1 MIVPMKKVLLLA
13 QSSQKEEALKHLR
26 DAGVM
31 QITMTEECSKSTDYA
46 ANTVLFARRVSSKL
60 HRIAEECEEET
71 NYPDSGMD
79 GKTLLGKSGLLLEHI
94 TAIDAE
100 LDAINARLKRLAPW
114 GRFDRK
120 LLEKLNSGGIEIKLC
135 SAGKKDF
142 ERIASLKNVVA
153 VKLNG
158 DRKKINFAVIGDSD
172 DELLKLRTVKLDPE
186 DDPVALEDKYN
197 ALSISKGEAENQL
210 ARFAAEVDK
219 IDDYSVQLESEW
231 EFSLAR
237 DSFGDYREVI
247 TLNGFVPD
255 FSVDTLRDAAKV
267 NGWGL
272 VISDPEESDHVPVL
286 LKESRFSRMIK
297 PLFDFLGILPGYR
310 EMDIS
315 GGVLIFFTIFYA
327 MIIGDAGYG
336 AVFTLA
342 ALLATLKFRRNEK
355 MKTPLKLF
363 WILSIATLIWGALSG
378 NYFGTKHGGLECLTG
393 EKQNIYIQI
402 FCFLLAVAQ
411 LSLGHIWKAIHDG
424 NWKSICANLGWMLII
439 WGNFFLALRVII
451 IPGDFPVYMYYFYG
465 VGLALVLV
473 CGVNW
478 GNVADVFQLPFSVI
492 GSFSDLL
499 SYIRLFAVGMASSYI
514 AANFNGMGMDIMKTS
529 PWLILGGILVILFG
543 HILNVAL
550 GMMSVLVHAVRL
562 NTLEFSNHTG
572 LTWSGIAFNPFKNK
586 VPTNN
591 HKEKEK

>member
-13 QSSQKEEALKHLR
+13 QSSCKEEALKHLR

-31 QITMTEECSKSTDYA
+31 QISMTEDTSKSTDYA
-46 ANTVLFARRVSSKL
+46 ANTVIFGRRVSEKL
-60 HRIAEECEEET
+60 HRIAEENELPE
-71 NYPDSGMD
+71 YPDSGLD
-79 GKTLLGKSGLLLEHI
+79 GKALLGKSGILIEHI
-94 TAIDAE
+94 AAIDTE
-100 LDAINARLKRLAPW
+100 LDAVNAKLKRLAPW

-120 LLEKLNSGGIEIKLC
+120 LLEKLNADGIEIKLC

-142 ERIASLKNVVA
+142 ERIAELPGVVA

-158 DRKKINFAVIGDSD
+158 DRKKINFAVIGSTD
-172 DELLKLRTVKLDPE
+172 DEIVKIHSVKLDAD

-197 ALSISKGEAENQL
+197 AFLISRGEAEQQL

-219 IDDYSVQLESEW
+219 IDDYLVNLESDW
-231 EFSLAR
+231 EFSLAL
-237 DSFGDYREVI
+237 DSCADYREVI
-247 TLNGFVPD
+247 ALNGFVPD
-255 FSVDTLRDAAKV
+255 FAVDTLREAAKN

-272 VISDPEESDHVPVL
+272 VITDPEESDHVPVL
-286 LKESRFSRMIK
+286 LKESRFERMIK

-315 GGVLIFFTIFYA
+315 GGILIFFTIFYA

-336 AVFTLA
+336 AVFCLA

-363 WILSIATLIWGALSG
+363 WILSIATVIWGTLSG
-378 NYFGTKHGGLECLTG
+378 NYFGTKHGGLKCLTG
-393 EKQNIYIQI
+393 ENQNIYIQI

-424 NWKSICANLGWMLII
+424 NWKSICANTGWMLII
-439 WGNFFLALRVII
+439 WGNFFLALRVIVM
-451 IPGDFPVYMYYFYG
+451 PGDFPTYMYYFYG
-465 VGLALVLV
+465 IGLILVLV

-478 GNVADVFQLPFSVI
+478 GNVADIFQLPFSVI

-499 SYIRLFAVGMASSYI
+499 SYIRLFAVGMAGSYI
-514 AANFNGMGMDIMKTS
+514 AANFNGMGLDIIKTS
-529 PWLILGGILVILFG
+529 PWLIIGGIAVILFG
-543 HILNVAL
+543 HVLNVAL

-586 VPTNN
+586 LPTNN
-591 HKEKEK
+591 HKETEK